1 MSEWVKASLNN
12 IVGNGRDILMKKEGD
27 WFEGREAQL
36 IYIAKKLADA
46 TRLEEVLTAA
56 GVDYGVEPDEY
67 QGGVIFRRMRVG
79 AFFYVVAEDWER
91 AAGAMGESGFRVLA
105 GDDGG

>member
-1 MSEWVKASLNN
+1 MKAALNN

-46 TRLEEVLTAA
+46 TRLEAVLTAA

-67 QGGVIFRRMRVG
+67 QGGVIFRRTRVG

-91 AAGAMGESGFRVLA
+91 AAGAMGASGFRVLA
-105 GDDGG
+105 ADGSA

>member
-1 MSEWVKASLNN
+1 VKAALNN
-12 IVGNGRDILMKKEGD
+12 IVGNVPDILMKKEGD
-27 WFEGREAQL
+27 WFEGREAYL

-46 TRLEEVLTAA
+46 TRLEAVLTAA

-67 QGGVIFRRMRVG
+67 QGGVIFRRTRVG

-91 AAGAMGESGFRVLA
+91 AAGAMGASGFRVLA
-105 GDDGG
+105 ADGSA